1 MVSAASA
8 SGAAPQLAGRRA
20 VVAAG
25 GMPIGKKL
33 SQGLA
38 RHGALGMRLSLLT
51 LASITASAG

>member
-25 GMPIGKKL
+25 GMPIGKKV

-38 RHGALGMRLSLLT
+38 RHGALRMRLRLLT
-51 LASITASAG
+51 LSSITASAG